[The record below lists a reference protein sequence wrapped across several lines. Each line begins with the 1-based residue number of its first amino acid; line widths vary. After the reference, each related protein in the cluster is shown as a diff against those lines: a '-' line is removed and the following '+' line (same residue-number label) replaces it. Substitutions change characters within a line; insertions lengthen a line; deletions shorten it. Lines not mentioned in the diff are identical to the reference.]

1 MIQALQ
7 ERQAGETRRDVAVYV
22 EEQLESLKLHVGM
35 EEELTESLRVG
46 IKVMTVRWHC
56 NRCLIQAS

>member
-22 EEQLESLKLHVGM
+22 KEQLESLKLHVGM
-35 EEELTESLRVG
+35 EEELTESLRVR

-56 NRCLIQAS
+56 NRCLIQAT